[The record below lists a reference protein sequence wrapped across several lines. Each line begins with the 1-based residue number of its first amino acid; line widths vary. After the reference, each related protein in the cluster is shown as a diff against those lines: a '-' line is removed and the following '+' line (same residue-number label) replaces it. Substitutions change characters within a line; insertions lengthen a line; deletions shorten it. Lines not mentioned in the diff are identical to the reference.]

1 MYRFETVLLLKISQ
15 IDSKCPMT
23 SFRLF
28 VANAIVGVAAIILMT
43 PGVVY
48 QVWYSEEQAEV
59 SYCHS
64 GLWVSI

>member
-1 MYRFETVLLLKISQ
+1 
-15 IDSKCPMT
+15 MT
-23 SFRLF
+23 LFRLF

-48 QVWYSEEQAEV
+48 QVWYSEEQVEV